1 MDQKIPYQPTNRL
14 SKTPRDVADD
24 VGLSSHS
31 ALLSE
36 LNRRITVNK
45 LNPRDGANTHM
56 LPGDTNQIIPLKQTE
71 IAGFQIL
78 SSAKNPSFS
87 DN

>member
-1 MDQKIPYQPTNRL
+1 ML

-45 LNPRDGANTHM
+45 LNPRDGERTPTFF
-56 LPGDTNQIIPLKQTE
+56 LEIQIK
-71 IAGFQIL
+71 
-78 SSAKNPSFS
+78 
-87 DN
+87 